1 MEILGYLF
9 SVLIGISIG
18 LIGAGGSILAVPILV
33 YLFSVNPQ
41 LATTYSLFIVG
52 ATAFFG
58 AIRHYQM
65 GNLKFRLALSFAL
78 PSVASLLIV
87 RGYILPIIPDQIL
100 SFGNFI
106 LTKSMLLMLVF
117 AVLMILASLSMIK
130 SSVEKS
136 IDGSKQSLAKL
147 MLIGFGVGMV
157 TGFLGAGGGFLII
170 PALVLFSALPMKQ
183 AIGTSLLI
191 IFLNSF
197 IGFAGDIINEVQ
209 LDYALLISVTLIAIA
224 GMLIGVQL
232 SKKISGAKLKPGF
245 GWFVLIMGLYIIAK
259 ELLLK

>member
-78 PSVASLLIV
+78 PSVVSLLVV
-87 RGYILPIIPDQIL
+87 RKYILPIIPDQIL
-100 SFGNFI
+100 SFGNFS

-130 SSVEKS
+130 SSGEKS
-136 IDGSKQSLAKL
+136 IDGSKQSLTKL
-147 MLIGFGVGMV
+147 MIIGFGVGMV

-209 LDYALLISVTLIAIA
+209 LDYSLLISVTLIAIA

>member
-18 LIGAGGSILAVPILV
+18 LIGAGGSILAVPIMV

-41 LATTYSLFIVG
+41 LATSYSLFIVG
-52 ATAFFG
+52 VTAFFG

-65 GNLKFRLALSFAL
+65 GNLQFRLALSFAL
-78 PSVASLLIV
+78 PSVASLLVV
-87 RGYILPIIPDQIL
+87 RKYILPIIPDQIF
-100 SFGNFI
+100 SSGDFS

-117 AVLMILASLSMIK
+117 AVLMIMASLSMIK
-130 SSVEKS
+130 RSGIKSVDS
-136 IDGSKQSLAKL
+136 SKQNLTKL
-147 MLIGFGVGMV
+147 MFIGLGVGMV
-157 TGFLGAGGGFLII
+157 TGLLGAGGGFLII

-191 IFLNSF
+191 IFINSL
-197 IGFAGDIINEVQ
+197 IGFSGDIINHVR
-209 LDYALLISVTLIAIA
+209 LDYFLLFSVTLIAIA

-232 SKKISGAKLKPGF
+232 SKKISGEKLKPGF
-245 GWFVLIMGLYIIAK
+245 GWFVMIMGLYIIAK